1 MSTQAP
7 QPVLQRLQ
15 AIEASLTGTTSKL
28 ARGAIVTR
36 VVGILLLCL
45 LGGYFAYGYSEIK
58 TLTDPK
64 FVVPFVGNL
73 LEDSV
78 PEVRRTLTETVNTS
92 APAWAES
99 LSTLAIQS
107 APQARQSLENYVLD
121 QTSIA
126 LDNAAT
132 ISEDNLR
139 KTLRENR
146 SDMNQ
151 VLAQLVK
158 DEQFSEE
165 TLELFTTALDQD
177 LGRDMRDQ
185 AHLVLGTL
193 IGLKERL
200 QHLSNGRSLS
210 QDEVL
215 ERHTLMTIRYLQLRE
230 ADEEF
235 EDRIKKRG
243 ERHSAVPGTP
253 ATSAKAA
260 ADPANA
266 ETEQPAPN
274 ADAKPANE
282 GQKS

>member
-7 QPVLQRLQ
+7 QPVFQRLQ
-15 AIEASLTGTTSKL
+15 VIEASLAGTTSKL
-28 ARGAIVTR
+28 ARGAIFTR

-58 TLTDPK
+58 TLIDPN

-107 APQARQSLENYVLD
+107 APQARQNLENYVLD
-121 QTSIA
+121 QTSTA
-126 LDNAAT
+126 LDNVVT
-132 ISEDNLR
+132 VSEDNLR

-146 SDMNQ
+146 TDMNH
-151 VLAQLVK
+151 VLAKLVN

-165 TLELFTTALDQD
+165 TLELFTIALDQE
-177 LGRDMRDQ
+177 LGGDMRDQ

-200 QHLSNGRSLS
+200 HHLSNGRSLS

-235 EDRIKKRG
+235 EDRIKKRS
-243 ERHSAVPGTP
+243 ERQTAVPGAS
-253 ATSAKAA
+253 ATSAKVPV
-260 ADPANA
+260 DSGNVD
-266 ETEQPAPN
+266 TEKPAPN
-274 ADAKPANE
+274 VEGNPAKE